1 MAFPRAAPPH
11 AAFVAD
17 RLVKHFVAGAPS
29 CRATVLALSG
39 VSLVV
44 EPGEVVVLVG
54 PAGAGKSTLLCC
66 AGGLLRPDDGAL
78 WWFGA
83 RVPDARRTFYA
94 RTLRDAL
101 CAQRRLSSCGG
112 GLLLLDVLLE
122 SLTGYERRETER
134 LAAAAASSNTAV
146 LTCARRVTT
155 LGDARSRIVMME
167 RGVSDE
173 ASADVA
179 RKRVTSDRVAE
190 REASSVASTSS
201 HL

>member
-1 MAFPRAAPPH
+1 MSFPRAGLPH

-17 RLVKHFVAGAPS
+17 RLVKHFVAGSTS
-29 CRATVLALSG
+29 CRATVIALSG

-44 EPGEVVVLVG
+44 EPGEIVVLVG

-66 AGGLLRPDDGAL
+66 AGGLLRPDSGAL

-83 RVPDARRTFYA
+83 RAPDARRTSYA
-94 RTLRDAL
+94 RTLHDAL
-101 CAQRRLSSCGG
+101 CAQHRLASSGG

-122 SLTGYERRETER
+122 SLTGYDRRETER

-155 LGDARSRIVMME
+155 LGDTRSRIVMME

-173 ASADVA
+173 TSDDVA
-179 RKRVTSDRVAE
+179 RRRVASDRVAE
-190 REASSVASTSS
+190 RKATSVASTSS

>member
-1 MAFPRAAPPH
+1 MSFTRAAPLH

-17 RLVKHFVAGAPS
+17 RLVKHFVAGAAS
-29 CRATVLALSG
+29 CRAKVVALSG

-44 EPGEVVVLVG
+44 EPGEVVILVG

-66 AGGLLRPDDGAL
+66 AGGLLRPDSGAL

-83 RVPDARRTFYA
+83 RAPDSRRTFYA
-94 RTLRDAL
+94 RTLHDAL
-101 CAQRRLSSCGG
+101 CAHRRLASSGG

-122 SLTGYERRETER
+122 SLTGYDRREIECLT
-134 LAAAAASSNTAV
+134 AAAASSNTAV
-146 LTCARRVTT
+146 LASARHVTK

-167 RGVSDE
+167 CGVSDE
-173 ASADVA
+173 RSEHVA
-179 RKRVTSDRVAE
+179 RRRAKSDRVAE
-190 REASSVASTSS
+190 REATSVASTSS

>member
-1 MAFPRAAPPH
+1 MSLPRTVSPR

-17 RLVKHFVAGAPS
+17 RLVKHFVAGASS
-29 CRATVLALSG
+29 CRAKVIALSG

-66 AGGLLRPDDGAL
+66 AGGLLRPDSGAL

-83 RVPDARRTFYA
+83 RVPDATKTFYT
-94 RTLRDAL
+94 RTLHDAQ
-101 CAQRRLSSCGG
+101 CAQRRLASNGG
-112 GLLLLDVLLE
+112 GLLLFDVLLE
-122 SLTGYERRETER
+122 SLNGYDRREAER
-134 LAAAAASSNTAV
+134 LTAAAASSNTAV

-155 LGDARSRIVMME
+155 LGEAPSRVVMMV
-167 RGVSDE
+167 RGVSCETPDD
-173 ASADVA
+173 AAPG
-179 RKRVTSDRVAE
+179 RVTSDRVAE
-190 REASSVASTSS
+190 REATSVASTSS